1 MELTSSFDNTLLT
14 KAIRNEIVDQ
24 VLNSINDV
32 DINVHIFFNKYGYIL
47 EQDMHFYIDTVERH
61 SAAGPYFV
69 EKAKLL
75 GIENRKESYN
85 GHKINTCLFASDLVA
100 CINKKLNN

>member
-32 DINVHIFFNKYGYIL
+32 DINVHIFFNKYGYML
-47 EQDMHFYIDTVERH
+47 EQDIHFYIDIVERH
-61 SAAGPYFV
+61 SETGPYFE
-69 EKAKLL
+69 EKAKILS
-75 GIENRKESYN
+75 IENRKESYN
-85 GHKINTCLFASDLVA
+85 GRKIKTCLFASDLVA
-100 CINKKLNN
+100 CINERLNN